1 MQMDQVSEH
10 KKIHFEFVHRKK
22 NGSIRDVEVFSS
34 TVDIGGKEYLHSI
47 IHDITK
53 RKLVEEKLKKYSE
66 ELIKLNAGKDKMFS
80 IIAHD
85 LRGPFNP
92 LLGISEIDGK

>member
-1 MQMDQVSEH
+1 MNINEINISLTEKIKMQMDQVSEH

-53 RKLVEEKLKKYSE
+53 KE
-66 ELIKLNAGKDKMFS
+66 AC
-80 IIAHD
+80 
-85 LRGPFNP
+85 
-92 LLGISEIDGK
+92 